1 MIFSAMSPR
10 LVSRLVLLAFAAC
23 AFTPLTARATVMQ
36 DRSGEAANSEVKR
49 FTVNAEGSEHHR
61 FMDAESVE
69 RAQYLA
75 ATLDR
80 LDMIT
85 RESDALLR
93 WSTISEQ
100 NNAGFEVEYRLV
112 GVGMEF
118 ESVGF
123 VAGAG
128 YSDVRRM
135 YRFGVKNLLPGTHE
149 FRLKITA
156 RDGTTTLTEP
166 IRVNVDAGPTFALG
180 ESAHDPAT
188 GVVYVPYTIERP
200 GIVRLILV
208 DKSGRL
214 FDTLAFGTH
223 EAGTHVAYFDANRL
237 DGRALTLELHTEHG
251 STSRPACFSCD
262 IPEAD
267 GAHSHTEKGH
277 EQDLPQ

>member
-1 MIFSAMSPR
+1 MLLSASSPR
-10 LVSRLVLLAFAAC
+10 LVVKSLSLLLTAC
-23 AFTPLTARATVMQ
+23 ACLPLNSRATVMQ
-36 DRSGEAANSEVKR
+36 ERAADAANAEVKR
-49 FTVNAEGSEHHR
+49 YTINADGSSHNR
-61 FMDAESVE
+61 FMDAESVK

-93 WSTISEQ
+93 WSTIAEQ

-128 YSDVRRM
+128 YSDIRRM

-166 IRVNVDAGPTFALG
+166 IRVNVDAGPVFALG
-180 ESAHDPAT
+180 ERAHDPVT

-208 DKSGRL
+208 DSSGRL

-223 EAGTHVAYFDANRL
+223 EAGTHVAYFDANRVN
-237 DGRALTLELHTEHG
+237 GKALTIEMHTEHG
-251 STSRPACFSCD
+251 STSRPVCVSCD
-262 IPEAD
+262 ISEDA
-267 GAHSHTEKGH
+267 AVRSHTEKAQ